1 MSSSSS
7 SESSSDSIHEEQRED
22 RREEERED
30 RNEDIKGEEGEE
42 GEEVEEGE
50 EDPISFIFIYEN
62 DGEYHCKLSDIKP
75 ENGKSVII
83 HPVYYEG
90 YDNNMNSEEIIY
102 SSDDKKY
109 KPTNE
114 NDGSWLDIIY
124 DYPESVDSMDLH
136 EAIIYE
142 GHFYHCDGDL
152 LYHLAGGEPERID
165 LVL

>member
-7 SESSSDSIHEEQRED
+7 SESSSDSIHEEQRE
-22 RREEERED
+22 EK
-30 RNEDIKGEEGEE
+30 NEDIKGEDRNEE
-42 GEEVEEGE
+42 EEAEEEEAE
-50 EDPISFIFIYEN
+50 EDPIPFIFIYED
-62 DGEYHCKLSDIKP
+62 DGKYHCKLSDIKP

-90 YDNNMNSEEIIY
+90 YDNNMNSEEIRY
-102 SSDDKKY
+102 SMSDKKY
-109 KPTNE
+109 KRVISDIE

-124 DYPESVDSMDLH
+124 DYPESVDPMDLN
-136 EAIIYE
+136 EAIIYK

-152 LYHLAGGEPERID
+152 LYHLAGEEPERID